1 MVLSEKNLI
10 CPNSDNIDRNFCATR
25 QHLHHYRVQSWRWS
39 VDSKPSEEQQ
49 LKRITA
55 RIATQNPVGT
65 VTPCV
70 VLPLPDIKEFDE
82 IRGMQLLTWSDKK
95 YVTSKRSKLVGIW
108 VKTRTRSQTTKSKWI
123 SCRWVVNHFLNGE
136 KKGIRRGGW
145 AVLSSIHKIQQWRL
159 VKCIYWYTQIWWV
172 NGVEISNLFTN
183 GCGTILN

>member
-1 MVLSEKNLI
+1 MQIQITIWRWFCLKKNLI

-70 VLPLPDIKEFDE
+70 VLPLPWNAIDNLEWQKVCDFQEIQTCRNLSENENSFTNNKVQMNFLSVSSESFPQWWKE
-82 IRGMQLLTWSDKK
+82 RDKK
-95 YVTSKRSKLVGIW
+95 RGLSCAKLNPQNTT
-108 VKTRTRSQTTKSKWI
+108 VKA
-123 SCRWVVNHFLNGE
+123 C
-136 KKGIRRGGW
+136 
-145 AVLSSIHKIQQWRL
+145 
-159 VKCIYWYTQIWWV
+159 
-172 NGVEISNLFTN
+172 
-183 GCGTILN
+183 